1 MQFNE
6 ITLFLLIF
14 VGFFVIAV
22 GYIGVL
28 EGIQKLKKQFSYKKD
43 ALKIIGKDAIKS
55 GDKGAKLAYKGI
67 VKFLNEKYEGAAAYF
82 EKALKLNI
90 GEDNSAFCYKWLA
103 ACYEKRG
110 KWEACKAVYRR
121 AAETLATSDGALVS
135 YANCCARN
143 SDFKNAEHYYNRA
156 LNYNPNNVNAYIG
169 LGLIAETR
177 AEYEKAVGY
186 FDTAQKISEDCLTAM
201 YEKAV
206 CYAAMGIFSE
216 TEKLMLQATAIDEND
231 NYSNYKTKIRNI
243 IKISEHDLLKEEGS
257 EIS

>member
-1 MQFNE
+1 MFE
-6 ITLFLLIF
+6 EHSVLI
-14 VGFFVIAV
+14 VILSVAIF
-22 GYIGVL
+22 IGVFI
-28 EGIQKLKKQFSYKKD
+28 EVFIEDIVKIKEYRVNKKK
-43 ALKIIGKDAIKS
+43 ALAIIGKDAIKS

-121 AAETLATSDGALVS
+121 AAEALATSDDALVS
-135 YANCCARN
+135 YANCCARD

-206 CYAAMGIFSE
+206 CYAAMGNFSE

-231 NYSNYKTKIRNI
+231 NYFNYKTKIRNI